1 FTVQDC
7 NIIDIPTF
15 TDERGA
21 ISVMDKELP
30 FQVRR
35 VFWLHHI
42 ADGKDRGEH
51 ALLDSTEIIV
61 AVHGSFVVD
70 LVMSLGGFPLKKEG
84 SQGQCKT
91 FVVALKFAQFDF
103 LRRTGRKTTPILLLD
118 DIFDKLDA
126 RRVEQIVKLV
136 ASDEFGQTFIT
147 DTNKDNLDAILS
159 SMNGEYKLFDVSA
172 GEIKER
178 HV

>member
-1 FTVQDC
+1 MNTSFTVQDC

-70 LVMSLGGFPLKKEG
+70 LDDTVS
-84 SQGQCKT
+84 KT
-91 FVVALKFAQFDF
+91 SV
-103 LRRTGRKTTPILLLD
+103 LLD
-118 DIFDKLDA
+118 SPDKGLVIRPGIWFRTHSYMDKGVSLILAEEEYA
-126 RRVEQIVKLV
+126 R
-136 ASDEFGQTFIT
+136 
-147 DTNKDNLDAILS
+147 NKYTYDYS
-159 SMNGEYKLFDVSA
+159 EYCMLRNFSK
-172 GEIKER
+172 
-178 HV
+178 

>member
-1 FTVQDC
+1 MNTSYTVKDC
-7 NIIDIPTF
+7 CLIDIPTF

-70 LVMSLGGFPLKKEG
+70 LDDTESKNSV
-84 SQGQCKT
+84 
-91 FVVALKFAQFDF
+91 
-103 LRRTGRKTTPILLLD
+103 LLD
-118 DIFDKLDA
+118 SPDKGLVIRPGVWFRTHSYKNDGVSLILAEEEYA
-126 RRVEQIVKLV
+126 R
-136 ASDEFGQTFIT
+136 
-147 DTNKDNLDAILS
+147 NKYTYDYE
-159 SMNGEYKLFDVSA
+159 EYKALRANKYF
-172 GEIKER
+172 
-178 HV
+178 

>member
-1 FTVQDC
+1 MNTNFTVQDC
-7 NIIDIPTF
+7 VTINIPTF

-61 AVHGSFVVD
+61 AVHGSFVID
-70 LVMSLGGFPLKKEG
+70 LDDTEN
-84 SQGQCKT
+84 KT
-91 FVVALKFAQFDF
+91 SV
-103 LRRTGRKTTPILLLD
+103 LLD
-118 DIFDKLDA
+118 SPDKGLVIRPGVWFRTHSYKDDGVSLILAEEEYA
-126 RRVEQIVKLV
+126 R
-136 ASDEFGQTFIT
+136 
-147 DTNKDNLDAILS
+147 NKYTYDYE
-159 SMNGEYKLFDVSA
+159 EYKTLRA
-172 GEIKER
+172 K
-178 HV
+178 

>member
-1 FTVQDC
+1 MNTSFTVKDC

-51 ALLDSTEIIV
+51 ALLDSTEIII

-70 LVMSLGGFPLKKEG
+70 LDDTES
-84 SQGQCKT
+84 KT
-91 FVVALKFAQFDF
+91 SV
-103 LRRTGRKTTPILLLD
+103 LLD
-118 DIFDKLDA
+118 SPDKGLVIRPGIWFRTHSYKNDGVSLILAEEEYA
-126 RRVEQIVKLV
+126 RNKYTYDYE
-136 ASDEFGQTFIT
+136 EF
-147 DTNKDNLDAILS
+147 KMLRA
-159 SMNGEYKLFDVSA
+159 K
-172 GEIKER
+172 
-178 HV
+178 